1 MKKRI
6 IPWLLL
12 CVLILSSCSSSA
24 VSAVFGKGGSADAW
38 LLKQTDDLVGR
49 IKSFYTYDYLKVA
62 FGDDERSSYI
72 QDVLSSVTS
81 ASGASQVSVM
91 IFDNYVNNLK
101 AQYDNGGGLVMDPY
115 NNSYSSLL
123 RIVNAYGTDQ
133 MVLFNSI
140 RESGSYSSYPE
151 SLSGKRALVLLN
163 FGQAVILAVY
173 TSETPGLI
181 GNVQVIPVIEDGSSR
196 LTYDS
201 ICATLAA
208 GNASR
213 TDYQQADLKD
223 LLDSSSSP
231 SLTKPVTNSET
242 PEEFLRSSSDEM
254 LDMIKVCRT
263 EGYFRLHYSVPGVIE
278 AAKRMEE
285 LFIGSHEPRTWY
297 KGIQYDRLASL
308 LSDASDFSIMDELG
322 IDWQPKMTYSLI
334 ALQKIADTGSD
345 LLAFNSVSQCT
356 AFYASPENFS
366 PSAVLIPYSDEAAV
380 FISYQEAG
388 GIITATASMIVF
400 DDSITSLSF
409 TDFLAQVCLES
420 SNLD

>member
-1 MKKRI
+1 M
-6 IPWLLL
+6 
-12 CVLILSSCSSSA
+12 LILSSCSSAA

-49 IKSFYTYDYLKVA
+49 IKSFYTYDYLKIT

-163 FGQAVILAVY
+163 FGKAVVLAVF
-173 TSETPGLI
+173 TSEAPGLI

-254 LDMIKVCRT
+254 LDMAKVCRT
-263 EGYFRLHYSVPGVIE
+263 EGYFKMYYSLSEVTDR
-278 AAKRMEE
+278 AKRMEE
-285 LFIGSHEPRTWY
+285 VLKGSHGPRTWY
-297 KGIQYDRLASL
+297 KGIQYDQLETL
-308 LSDASDFSIMDELG
+308 LDYFSSSQMDQLG
-322 IDWQPKMTYSLI
+322 IDWQSKMTYGMI
-334 ALQKIADTGSD
+334 ALRKIGSADPT
-345 LLAFNSVSQCT
+345 LFAFTSNSLCYS
-356 AFYASPENFS
+356 FYASPANFYA
-366 PSAVLIPYSDEAAV
+366 SAVLIPYRDEEGEAAV
-380 FISYQEAG
+380 FISYQEDG
-388 GIITATASMIVF
+388 GIINAMASMIVF
-400 DDSITSLSF
+400 NDSLTMSEFS
-409 TDFLAQVCLES
+409 DFMTQIS
-420 SNLD
+420 SETALLD